1 MDTHKKTSKWIDYK
15 NAYKILSGNISTITI
30 VIVGL
35 IVGIISFVL
44 KDIMPETVGFISLI
58 VAGISIMFVSIY
70 GSTQYV
76 RYGFFVALPIKTDSV
91 IKSLYYIPFW
101 SISILYA
108 ICIISMAI
116 SGQYRMIFIYLAIYL
131 ASCIV
136 GFKMMD
142 ASDPANRETKAIL
155 VILTCAGFGFVFGIV
170 SALGQKFL
178 EMKSDEKFYTIIIP
192 IILVLLIVAFIVN
205 KFSYKKFYK
214 TIKNA

>member
-1 MDTHKKTSKWIDYK
+1 MDTHKKTSNWIDYK
-15 NAYKILSGNISTITI
+15 NVYNILSGNVSTITI

-35 IVGIISFVL
+35 IVGIVSFVL
-44 KDIMPETVGFISLI
+44 IDTMPETVVFISII
-58 VAGISIMFVSIY
+58 VAGISIIFVSLY

-76 RYGFFVALPIKTDSV
+76 RYGFFVAMPIKTDNI
-91 IKSLYYIPFW
+91 IKSLYYIPFC
-101 SISILYA
+101 SITILYA

-131 ASCIV
+131 ASCIL

-142 ASDPANRETKAIL
+142 ASDPANRESK
-155 VILTCAGFGFVFGIV
+155 VILSIFVCMGFGFVFGLV
-170 SALGQKFL
+170 SAMSQNLI